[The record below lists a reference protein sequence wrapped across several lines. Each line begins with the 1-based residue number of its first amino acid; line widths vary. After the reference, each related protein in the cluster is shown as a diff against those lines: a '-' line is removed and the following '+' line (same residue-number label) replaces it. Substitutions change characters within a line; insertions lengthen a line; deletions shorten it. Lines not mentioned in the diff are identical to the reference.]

1 MKKKIIFLLA
11 VLSITPI
18 ARSCDMTLG
27 YPLPA
32 VVDIS
37 SSDPLL
43 ALKDNFQ
50 PIRST
55 VFVLINLAVMLF
67 LARLLLKKVKS
78 TLWLYSFCDAL
89 LLNVFVHWSGFFLC
103 YVDMT
108 KNRLADAILDAYWTF
123 VGLIATE
130 VPGRVSNELLA
141 DWLKPDT
148 RDNIVFRVWFAV
160 ATALLTLLFFGL
172 RKLRTRWLA
181 SARPTMSPFP

>member
-43 ALKDNFQ
+43 ALKDNYQ
-50 PIRST
+50 PVRST
-55 VFVLINLAVMLF
+55 VFVFINLAVMLF

-78 TLWLYSFCDAL
+78 TLWLYSFGDAL

-103 YVDMT
+103 YVDST
-108 KNRLADAILDAYWTF
+108 KNRIADGVLEAYWAF
-123 VGLIATE
+123 VGVIATE
-130 VPGRVSNELLA
+130 VPGRVSSGFLS

-148 RDNIVFRVWFAV
+148 TRDNIIFRVWFAI
-160 ATALLTLLFFGL
+160 ATALLTVLFFGL
-172 RKLRTRWLA
+172 RKLRTRW
-181 SARPTMSPFP
+181 PSPAPA